1 VDASAWYLMK
11 GAASG
16 DMLRLAARKR

>member
-16 DMLRLAARKR
+16 DMLRLAARMR